1 MAANTWTAN
10 RRLYLNKAGT
20 VVEADDPARTSL
32 LVAEGGSLPLEQ
44 ARALGLVN
52 VTPEVVEETEMASPS
67 EKAKADAP
75 SNKARAKAPENK
87 AQE

>member
-1 MAANTWTAN
+1 MAANTWTSN
-10 RRLYLNKAGT
+10 RRLYLNKAGA
-20 VVEADDPARTSL
+20 VVEADDPDRTSL

-44 ARALGLVN
+44 AKALGLVN
-52 VTPEVVEETEMASPS
+52 VTPEVVEDVAPA

-75 SNKARAKAPENK
+75 SNKARGKAPENK